1 MARFKEQ
8 KRSVIEKNE
17 RAMSE
22 ANMQCERRASEAQSV
37 KSMIDNILS
46 ESRDEETREQ
56 VQMME
61 QQYRNSFQEAHRSE
75 VEAPISYAKENLEQ
89 NKSDIADERTRT
101 ERSVSRIGDMRGVTD
116 VGRSEARS
124 AESNLQRSA
133 DEFRN
138 MESVTENIEAEQESR
153 AQNTLNRINSIFG

>member
-1 MARFKEQ
+1 MAKFKEQ

-17 RAMSE
+17 RAMSD
-22 ANMQCERRASEAQSV
+22 ANMQGERRASEAQSV
-37 KSMIDNILS
+37 KSMIDSILA
-46 ESRDEETREQ
+46 ESRDDETREQ

-61 QQYRNSFQEAHRSE
+61 QQYRDAFREAHRDE
-75 VEAPISYAKENLEQ
+75 VETSINYAKENLEQ
-89 NKSDIADERTRT
+89 NKSDIADERSRT
-101 ERSVSRIGDMRGVTD
+101 ERSINRIGDMRGVTD
-116 VGRSEARS
+116 LGRSEARS

-138 MESVTENIEAEQESR
+138 MESTTENIEAEQESR